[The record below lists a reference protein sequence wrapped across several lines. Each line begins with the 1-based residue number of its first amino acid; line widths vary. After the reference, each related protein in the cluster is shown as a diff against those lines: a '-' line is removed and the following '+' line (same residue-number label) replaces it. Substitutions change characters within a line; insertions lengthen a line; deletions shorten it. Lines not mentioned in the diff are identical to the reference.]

1 MALFSQSIFIESKLM
16 RSLLIILFFTSIS
29 GAFPSAHAQTQVSSV
44 SGKITDNAGEPL
56 PGITIL
62 IENTSKGTTT
72 NLDGRFSLKRISPGK
87 IVLVFSGVG
96 YAKQKRALELEKF
109 QNLKLDIEM
118 QEDVLQIDEITL
130 LGRNDATKLRES
142 AKAVSVVET
151 KKIKLQTANLG
162 EVLTRVSGVNV
173 RNGGGLGAEN
183 RFSLNGLTDDQIRF
197 MIDGIPLDLMGYT
210 AGIANVPLNL
220 IDRVDIYK
228 GVVPVALGADALGGA
243 VNLITPK
250 DSLKDG
256 GSFSYQTGSFGTHRL
271 ALNGESALNDSGLFF
286 RGSAYYDYA
295 KNNYKVD
302 VEVPDEQGK
311 LQEVSLRRFHDAYKA
326 SGVRGTI
333 GLQNKN
339 WAEELSLEVFTNQ
352 YEKEIQNNNVMSI
365 VYGEIMAEEE
375 NYGALARYRHQIN
388 EKLKLNISGGYTHKQ
403 VKFID
408 TSKYIYTWYG
418 DRVRDNNGEIRES
431 TPGELDR
438 ATNLLTSDHNTY
450 GRFIFNYKINEN
462 QNISLSS
469 APTYVSRELDE
480 RYIAEGQT
488 TQPANIERSVFTWV
502 NGLEHNWKFADN
514 KIENNLFVKDYI
526 QNVKATEDTDGLP
539 LNRDRES
546 HNFGF
551 GNSLKYQPT
560 KRWLLKA
567 SYEWAARLPRPN
579 EVFGNGRLVV
589 PNLGLKP
596 ERSHNANLELNY
608 SSLPGSGSNWKLG
621 VNGFLRSTDNLILL
635 LGNNEVFS
643 YQNVFSAVSTGIE
656 ANVFWESANNRLDAE
671 ANFTWQDFRNQSKEG
686 EFNRYKGDR
695 IPNRPYLFANG
706 KVNYRFPK
714 IFEQKDELNLFLGAH
729 YVNEFFRGWGSVG
742 LQEFKDKIP
751 AQFTQN
757 LGVTYQLP
765 IHILESSLTAEV
777 QNLTDEKVYDFFGVQ
792 RPGRAFY
799 IKLTTQF

>member
-1 MALFSQSIFIESKLM
+1 MV
-16 RSLLIILFFTSIS
+16 RLIILFPVLFIYSFLVPLYGQDGKSSIL
-29 GAFPSAHAQTQVSSV
+29 GEV
-44 SGKITDNAGEPL
+44 TDINGRPI

-62 IENTSKGTTT
+62 IENTNKGTTT
-72 NLDGRFSLKRISPGK
+72 NFDGHFNLKNITAGK

-96 YAKQKRALELEKF
+96 YIKQKRTLELEKS
-109 QNLKLDIEM
+109 QNVALNIEI
-118 QEDVLQIDEITL
+118 QEDILQIDEITL

-142 AKAVSVVET
+142 AKAVSVLET
-151 KKIKLQTANLG
+151 KEVKLQTANLG

-173 RNGGGLGAEN
+173 RSGGGLGAEN

-220 IDRVDIYK
+220 IDRVEIYK

-250 DSLKDG
+250 DSLKNG
-256 GSFSYQTGSFGTHRL
+256 GAFSSQTGSFGTHRL
-271 ALNGESALNDSGLFF
+271 ALNGESALNNSGLFF

-326 SGVRGTI
+326 SGIRGTM

-339 WAEELSLEVFTNQ
+339 WADELSLEIFANQ

-375 NYGALARYRHQIN
+375 NYGALARYHKQIN
-388 EKLKLNISGGYTHKQ
+388 EKFNLKVSGGYTHKQ
-403 VKFID
+403 VKFVD
-408 TSKYIYTWYG
+408 TSRYIYTWYG

-450 GRFIFNYKINEN
+450 GRFLLNYKINNN

-469 APTYVSRELDE
+469 APTYVSRTLDE

-488 TQPANIERSVFTWV
+488 SRSANIDRKVFTWI

-526 QNVKATEDTDGLP
+526 QNVEATEATDGLP
-539 LNRDRES
+539 INRDRKS
-546 HNFGF
+546 HNIGF
-551 GNSLKYQPT
+551 GNSIKYQPT
-560 KRWLLKA
+560 RRWLLKA
-567 SYEWAARLPRPN
+567 SYEWAARLPRPT
-579 EVFGNGRLVV
+579 EIFGNGRLIV
-589 PNLGLKP
+589 PNLSLKP
-596 ERSHNANLELNY
+596 ERSHNANVEVNY
-608 SSLPGSGSNWKLG
+608 SSLPGSGPSWKLSA
-621 VNGFLRSTDNLILL
+621 NGFLRSTDNLILL

-656 ANVFWESANNRLDAE
+656 ANAFWESANDRLGAE

-706 KVNYRFPK
+706 KINYRFPK
-714 IFEQKDELNLFLGAH
+714 IFEQEDEFNIFLGAH
-729 YVNEFFRGWGSVG
+729 YVNEFFRGWESVG
-742 LQEFKDKIP
+742 LQKFKDKIP
-751 AQFTQN
+751 SQFTQN
-757 LGVTYQLP
+757 LGITYQLP
-765 IHILESSLTAEV
+765 VKLLEASLTAEV

-799 IKLTTQF
+799 LKLITQF